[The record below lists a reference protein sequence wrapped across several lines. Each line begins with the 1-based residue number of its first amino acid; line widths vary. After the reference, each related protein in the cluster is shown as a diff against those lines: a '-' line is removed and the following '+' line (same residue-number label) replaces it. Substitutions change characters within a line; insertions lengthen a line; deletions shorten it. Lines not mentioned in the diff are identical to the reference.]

1 MVGKIGLYKGAKGR
15 GKTLSLVKDLYQYFL
30 DGYRVLT
37 NFHTNFSEFITNDQV
52 LRLNKDSDLFNCV
65 LGLDEIQLIFDS
77 RNFRDGNNISFSY
90 FIMQVRKRDIIIL
103 GTAQYADSIEKRF
116 RQNLDF
122 VASPY
127 FYEDSQLCIVNYY
140 DITILEDLDFNPNSF
155 KPACVVFE
163 AEDIFSLY
171 DTYEM
176 IV

>member
-15 GKTLSLVKDLYQYFL
+15 GKTLSLVKDMYQYYL
-30 DGYRVLT
+30 DGYRVLS
-37 NFHTNFSEFITNDQV
+37 NFRTKFSEYISNEEV
-52 LRLNKDSDLFNCV
+52 LKLNKGSDLSNCV
-65 LGLDEIQLIFDS
+65 IGLDEIQLIFDS
-77 RNFRDGNNISFSY
+77 RNFRDGKNISFSY

-127 FYEDSQLCIVNYY
+127 FYEDSNLCIVQYY

-155 KPACVVFE
+155 RPACVVFE
-163 AEDIFSLY
+163 ADDIFQLY

-176 IV
+176 LV